1 MSKCKHKWS
10 KPTIDTEVI
19 SGKESGIVP
28 YEDVYKRSYVSCE
41 KCGAVKEKFL
51 GRNRIVCWVIPSRS
65 SLKVGICLSILS
77 NP

>member
-51 GRNRIVCWVIPSRS
+51 GRNRIGGYA
-65 SLKVGICLSILS
+65 SLKNT
-77 NP
+77 NPLTGEGK